1 MKIINYLVK
10 IQNRV
15 IEPADLKISFKYK
28 WFNLAIV
35 RLKNKNLQLIHF
47 ESGGKIPM
55 FMALENKTIK
65 TYYAKS
71 LEALELLLNR
81 IGIDEFKQTLTDT
94 ITINN

>member
-1 MKIINYLVK
+1 MKTINYLVE

-15 IEPADLKISFKYK
+15 IEPADLKISFNYEG
-28 WFNLAIV
+28 FNLAIV
-35 RLKNKNLQLIHF
+35 RLKSKSLQLIHF

-55 FMALENKTIK
+55 FLKLENKTIK
-65 TYYAKS
+65 TYFDKS
-71 LEALELLLNR
+71 LEALELLVNR